1 MRRSTFLILYLA
13 GVLLQQVASPWV
25 VIGHL
30 AAAPEQFALTDVVTL
45 CMPLLLVAISYRR
58 GQAIGNPRLALW
70 PAAALVASGLP
81 YFIGWTQMLLTQ
93 GPVDWSSLPAAWLAL
108 LGGVGVG
115 VPLLLHLACVHLGC
129 EEPQVA
135 RAAA

>member
-25 VIGHL
+25 DIGHL
-30 AAAPEQFALTDVVTL
+30 ASAPDQLALTDVVTL
-45 CMPLLLVAISYRR
+45 CMPLLLVAISVRR
-58 GQAIGNPRLALW
+58 GQAIGAPRLYLW

-81 YFIGWTQMLLTQ
+81 FFIGWTQMLLTQ
-93 GPVDWSSLPAAWLAL
+93 GPVDWSRLPAAWLAL

-115 VPLLLHLACVHLGC
+115 VPLLLHLACVHLGS
-129 EEPQVA
+129 EEPRGA
-135 RAAA
+135 RATA

>member
-30 AAAPEQFALTDVVTL
+30 AAAPEQFALTDVVTM
-45 CMPLLLVAISYRR
+45 CMPLLLVVISYRR
-58 GQAIGNPRLALW
+58 GQGIGNPWLALW

>member
-1 MRRSTFLILYLA
+1 MRRSTFLTLYLA

-30 AAAPEQFALTDVVTL
+30 AAAPDQFALTDVVTL
-45 CMPLLLVAISYRR
+45 CMPILLVAISYRR
-58 GQAIGNPRLALW
+58 GQAIGAPRLALW
-70 PAAALVASGLP
+70 PAAALIASGVP
-81 YFIGWTQMLLTQ
+81 FFIGWTEMLLTQ
-93 GPVDWSSLPAAWLAL
+93 GPVDWSSMPVAWLAV

-115 VPLLLHLACVHLGC
+115 VPLLLHLACVHLGS

-135 RAAA
+135 SAAT